1 VLDPLNGP
9 PPLFF
14 DCSLCSF
21 PSRASLGLLLS
32 PEARGLPL
40 VFPLA
45 RRLCLLLSSPLPFSF
60 LGTQPR
66 VGRLVLI
73 EILDLVGLDLWDP
86 TAGATALTG
95 ASRGGAGPVDRPA

>member
-14 DCSLCSF
+14 GRSLSSF
-21 PSRASLGLLLS
+21 PPRADLGLLLRS
-32 PEARGLPL
+32 EARGLPL

-45 RRLCLLLSSPLPFSF
+45 RRLFLLLSSPLPFSL
-60 LGTQPR
+60 LGIQPR

-86 TAGATALTG
+86 TASATALADT
-95 ASRGGAGPVDRPA
+95 SRGGADPGDRPA